1 MENVFVRSLSSI
13 IALRQSVQRRLTTAV
28 QAQRLYV
35 NLCHRYEVRAVL
47 GIEVVQIRNV
57 LEVVGIDFAA
67 FDDVVRYDVIGVLD
81 DLQRDTLLSE
91 NLLRN
96 LQNLG
101 VRSGGSRYLD
111 GRSLQGRIVNG
122 SIEPIGRRI
131 HDAHNGACILFFDE
145 RLDRIARQRRYQSEN
160 LRIVLVAL
168 FYGKEGNGTGAMA
181 YMKAALRGRAGRALA
196 ATFALLCVLLAFL
209 LGGLLQAN
217 AIAECLGGFFGA
229 PPLGVGLLLAALAGL
244 VILGGERRI
253 GRVTVWLI
261 PLLTLS
267 YLFLSLGILLANAA
281 ALPSALGRIFSSAF
295 SREAALGGGGGFLV
309 SRALRYGVSRGLL
322 SNEAGCGTAPLAHA
336 TARTDP
342 VKQGIMGMVEVF
354 VDTVLLCTVTALV
367 ILIAFPSVPTSLGGA
382 LVAVMAYGEL
392 AGKGAAVF
400 VALALVLFAY
410 GTVICWAYYGERGV
424 GYLLGERPLCKRAYF
439 LLLSLCLFGGCL
451 FSSALVWGI
460 TDALLSLMTLFNLL
474 ALLLLAPRV
483 VEESRKGGLFGEKQ
497 AQKPKKEKKEGACF
511 LSKHT
516 KTEFS
521 RKNLW

>member
-1 MENVFVRSLSSI
+1 MAVLEFINERSLGVI
-13 IALRQSVQRRLTTAV
+13 LPFLLLGAGLVYCFLLRGAPLFHPKR
-28 QAQRLYV
+28 
-35 NLCHRYEVRAVL
+35 
-47 GIEVVQIRNV
+47 
-57 LEVVGIDFAA
+57 
-67 FDDVVRYDVIGVLD
+67 
-81 DLQRDTLLSE
+81 TLL
-91 NLLRN
+91 LLKGKTREET
-96 LQNLG
+96 LRSLKGLCMALSGTLG
-101 VRSGGSRYLD
+101 VGNISGVALAIAYG
-111 GRSLQGRIVNG
+111 GAG
-122 SIEPIGRRI
+122 SIFWMWISALLAMLLKYAE
-131 HDAHNGACILFFDE
+131 
-145 RLDRIARQRRYQSEN
+145 
-160 LRIVLVAL
+160 IVLAL